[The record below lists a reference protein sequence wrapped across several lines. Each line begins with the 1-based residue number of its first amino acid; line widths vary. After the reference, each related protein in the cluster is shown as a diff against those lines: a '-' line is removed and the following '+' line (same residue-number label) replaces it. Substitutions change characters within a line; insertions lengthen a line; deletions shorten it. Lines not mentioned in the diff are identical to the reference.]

1 MRALERLDAGSVTLL
16 VVRPAQRNR
25 VRVSSSARARWF
37 VVRVARRSCTA
48 AWNATRASATASSL
62 IAERFR

>member
-37 VVRVARRSCTA
+37 VVRVARSCTA
-48 AWNATRASATASSL
+48 AWNATRASATASGL